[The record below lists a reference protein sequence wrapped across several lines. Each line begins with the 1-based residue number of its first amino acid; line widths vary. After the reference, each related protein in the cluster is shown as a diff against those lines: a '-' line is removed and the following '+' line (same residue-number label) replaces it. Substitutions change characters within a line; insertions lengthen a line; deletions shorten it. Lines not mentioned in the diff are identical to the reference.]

1 MNTKS
6 EEDYLKCLYH
16 LQQGKK
22 SVSTNEIA
30 NYLSMKPSSVSDM
43 LKKLAEKKCVNYLK
57 YKGSLLTKKGELIAL
72 SIIRKHRLWET
83 FLVNKLGFSW
93 SKVHNIAEQ
102 LEHVNSE
109 ELIDKLDHFLAYP
122 QIDPHGDPI
131 PQKNGTIAKLNQKL
145 LSELKHG
152 EEGVITGIKKGT
164 PSLLNFLDQ
173 KNIKL
178 GDHIQL
184 ISILEFDQSAEV
196 IIHKKTINLSEK
208 ICSNLLIETLND

>member
-22 SVSTNEIA
+22 NVSTNEIA

-43 LKKLAEKKCVNYLK
+43 LKKLAEKKLVYYLK
-57 YKGSLLTKKGELIAL
+57 YKGSSLTKKGELIAL
-72 SIIRKHRLWET
+72 SVIRKHRLWET
-83 FLVNKLGFSW
+83 FLVNQLGFSW

-131 PQKNGTIAKLNQKL
+131 PQKNGTIAELNQKL

-152 EEGVITGIKKGT
+152 EEGIITGIKKGT
-164 PSLLNFLDQ
+164 PSLLNFLDM

-178 GDHIQL
+178 GDQIQL

-196 IIHKKTINLSEK
+196 IIHEKTINLSEK

>member
-109 ELIDKLDHFLAYP
+109 ELIDKLDYFLEYP

-173 KNIKL
+173 KKIKL
-178 GDHIQL
+178 GDQIQL

>member
-145 LSELKHG
+145 LSELKNG

-164 PSLLNFLDQ
+164 PSLLNFLDK

-178 GDHIQL
+178 GDQIQL

>member
-57 YKGSLLTKKGELIAL
+57 YKGSFLTKKGELIAL

-178 GDHIQL
+178 GDQIQL

>member
-57 YKGSLLTKKGELIAL
+57 YKGSSLTKKGELIAL
-72 SIIRKHRLWET
+72 SVIRKHRLWET

-109 ELIDKLDHFLAYP
+109 ELIDKLDHFLSYP

-131 PQKNGTIAKLNQKL
+131 PQKNGTIAELNQKL

-152 EEGVITGIKKGT
+152 EEGIITGIKKGT
-164 PSLLNFLDQ
+164 PSLLNFLDM

-178 GDHIQL
+178 GDQIQL

-196 IIHKKTINLSEK
+196 IIHEKTINLSEK
-208 ICSNLLIETLND
+208 ICSNLLLETLND

>member
-1 MNTKS
+1 MNTNS

-57 YKGSLLTKKGELIAL
+57 YKGSSLTKKGELIAL
-72 SIIRKHRLWET
+72 SVIRKHRLWET

-178 GDHIQL
+178 GDQIQL

>member
-22 SVSTNEIA
+22 NVSTNEIA

-43 LKKLAEKKCVNYLK
+43 LKKLSEKKCVNYLK
-57 YKGSLLTKKGELIAL
+57 YKGSSLTEKGELIAL

-122 QIDPHGDPI
+122 KIDPHGDPI
-131 PQKNGTIAKLNQKL
+131 PQKNGTIAELNQKL

-152 EEGVITGIKKGT
+152 EEGIITGIKKGT
-164 PSLLNFLDQ
+164 PSLLNFLDM

-178 GDHIQL
+178 GDQIQL
-184 ISILEFDQSAEV
+184 ISILEFDQSA
-196 IIHKKTINLSEK
+196 
-208 ICSNLLIETLND
+208 

>member
-57 YKGSLLTKKGELIAL
+57 YKGSSLTKKGELIAL
-72 SIIRKHRLWET
+72 SVIRKHRLWET

-109 ELIDKLDHFLAYP
+109 ELIDKLDHFLSYP

-131 PQKNGTIAKLNQKL
+131 PQKNGTIAELNQKL

-152 EEGVITGIKKGT
+152 EEGIITGIKKGT

-178 GDHIQL
+178 GDQIQL

-196 IIHKKTINLSEK
+196 IIHEKTINLSEK
-208 ICSNLLIETLND
+208 ICSNLLLETLND

>member
-22 SVSTNEIA
+22 NVSTNEIA

-57 YKGSLLTKKGELIAL
+57 YKGSSLTKKGKLIAL
-72 SIIRKHRLWET
+72 SVIRKHRLWET

-131 PQKNGTIAKLNQKL
+131 PQKNGTIAELNQKL

-152 EEGVITGIKKGT
+152 EEGIITGIKKGT

-178 GDHIQL
+178 GDQIQL
-184 ISILEFDQSAEV
+184 ISILEFDQSAEDN
-196 IIHKKTINLSEK
+196 IHEKTINHSEK
-208 ICSNLLIETLND
+208 ICSNLLSETLND

>member
-57 YKGSLLTKKGELIAL
+57 YKGSFLTKKGELIAL

-109 ELIDKLDHFLAYP
+109 ELIDKLDHFLGHP

-145 LSELKHG
+145 LSELKNG

-178 GDHIQL
+178 GDQIQL

>member
-22 SVSTNEIA
+22 NVSTNEIA

-43 LKKLAEKKCVNYLK
+43 LKKLAEKKLVYYLK
-57 YKGSLLTKKGELIAL
+57 YKGSSLTKKGELIAL
-72 SIIRKHRLWET
+72 SVIRKHRLWET

-131 PQKNGTIAKLNQKL
+131 PQKNGTIAELNQKL

-152 EEGVITGIKKGT
+152 EEGIITGIKKGT

-178 GDHIQL
+178 GDQIQL

-196 IIHKKTINLSEK
+196 IIHEKAINLSEK

>member
-22 SVSTNEIA
+22 NVSTNEIA
-30 NYLSMKPSSVSDM
+30 NYLLMKPSSVSDM
-43 LKKLAEKKCVNYLK
+43 LKKLAEKKLVYYLK
-57 YKGSLLTKKGELIAL
+57 YKGSCLTKKGELIAL
-72 SIIRKHRLWET
+72 SVIRKHRLWET

-131 PQKNGTIAKLNQKL
+131 PQKNGTIAELNQKL

-152 EEGVITGIKKGT
+152 EEGIITGIKKGT

-178 GDHIQL
+178 GDQIQL

-196 IIHKKTINLSEK
+196 IIHEKTINLSEK

>member
-16 LQQGKK
+16 LQQGNK

-43 LKKLAEKKCVNYLK
+43 LKKLAEKKCVDYLK
-57 YKGSLLTKKGELIAL
+57 YKGSSLTKKGELIAL
-72 SIIRKHRLWET
+72 SVIRKHRLWET

-93 SKVHNIAEQ
+93 SNVHNIAEQ

-122 QIDPHGDPI
+122 KIDPHGDPI
-131 PQKNGTIAKLNQKL
+131 PQKNGTIAELNQKL
-145 LSELKHG
+145 LSELEDG
-152 EEGVITGIKKGT
+152 EKGVITGIKKGT

-173 KNIKL
+173 KKIKL
-178 GDHIQL
+178 GDQIQL
-184 ISILEFDQSAEV
+184 ISIIEFDQSAEV
-196 IIHKKTINLSEK
+196 IIHKKNISLSEK
-208 ICSNLLIETLND
+208 ICNNLLIETLND

>member
-16 LQQGKK
+16 LQQSKK
-22 SVSTNEIA
+22 RVSTNEIA

-57 YKGSLLTKKGELIAL
+57 YKGSSLTKKGELIAL
-72 SIIRKHRLWET
+72 SVIRKHRLWET

-109 ELIDKLDHFLAYP
+109 ELIDKLDHFLSYP

-131 PQKNGTIAKLNQKL
+131 PQKNGTIAELNQKL

-152 EEGVITGIKKGT
+152 EEGIITGIKKGT

-178 GDHIQL
+178 GDQIQL

-196 IIHKKTINLSEK
+196 IIHEKTINLSEK
-208 ICSNLLIETLND
+208 ICSNLLLETLND

>member
-22 SVSTNEIA
+22 NVSTNEIA

-57 YKGSLLTKKGELIAL
+57 YKGSSLTKKGKLIAL
-72 SIIRKHRLWET
+72 SVIRKHRLWET
-83 FLVNKLGFSW
+83 FLVSKLGFSW

-131 PQKNGTIAKLNQKL
+131 PQKNGTIAELNQKL
-145 LSELKHG
+145 LSELKRG
-152 EEGVITGIKKGT
+152 EEGIITGIKKGT

-178 GDHIQL
+178 GDQIQL

-196 IIHKKTINLSEK
+196 IIHDKAINLSEK

>member
-145 LSELKHG
+145 LSELKNG

-164 PSLLNFLDQ
+164 DSLLNFLDQ

-178 GDHIQL
+178 GDQIQL

-196 IIHKKTINLSEK
+196 VIHKKTINLSEK

>member
-22 SVSTNEIA
+22 NVSTNEIA

-57 YKGSLLTKKGELIAL
+57 YKGSSLTKKGKLIAL
-72 SIIRKHRLWET
+72 SVIRKHRLWET
-83 FLVNKLGFSW
+83 FLVSKLGFSW

-131 PQKNGTIAKLNQKL
+131 PQKNGTIAELNQKL

-152 EEGVITGIKKGT
+152 EEGIITGIKKGT

-178 GDHIQL
+178 GDQIQL

-196 IIHKKTINLSEK
+196 IIHEKAINLSEK

>member
-109 ELIDKLDHFLAYP
+109 ELIDKLDYFLEYP

-178 GDHIQL
+178 GDQIQL

>member
-22 SVSTNEIA
+22 NVSTNEIA

-43 LKKLAEKKCVNYLK
+43 LKKLAEKKLVYYLK
-57 YKGSLLTKKGELIAL
+57 YKGSSLTKKGELIAL
-72 SIIRKHRLWET
+72 SVIRKHRLWET

-131 PQKNGTIAKLNQKL
+131 PQKNGTIAELNQKL

-152 EEGVITGIKKGT
+152 EEGIITGIKKGT

-178 GDHIQL
+178 GDQIQL
-184 ISILEFDQSAEV
+184 IIILEFDQSAEV
-196 IIHKKTINLSEK
+196 IIHEKTINLSEK

>member
-16 LQQGKK
+16 LRQGKK
-22 SVSTNEIA
+22 NVSTNEIA

-43 LKKLAEKKCVNYLK
+43 LKKLAEKKLVYYLK
-57 YKGSLLTKKGELIAL
+57 YKGSSLTKKGELIAL
-72 SIIRKHRLWET
+72 SVIRKHRLWET

-131 PQKNGTIAKLNQKL
+131 PQKNGTIAELNQKL

-152 EEGVITGIKKGT
+152 EEGIITGIKKGT
-164 PSLLNFLDQ
+164 PSLLNFLDM

-178 GDHIQL
+178 GDQIQL

-196 IIHKKTINLSEK
+196 IIHEKAINLSEK

>member
-57 YKGSLLTKKGELIAL
+57 YKGSSLTKKGELIAL
-72 SIIRKHRLWET
+72 SVIRKHRLWET

-109 ELIDKLDHFLAYP
+109 ELIDKLDHFLSYP

-131 PQKNGTIAKLNQKL
+131 PQKNGTIAQLNQKL

-152 EEGVITGIKKGT
+152 EEGIITGIKKGT

-178 GDHIQL
+178 GDQIQL

-196 IIHKKTINLSEK
+196 IIHEKTINLSEK
-208 ICSNLLIETLND
+208 ICSNLLLETLND

>member
-43 LKKLAEKKCVNYLK
+43 LKKLAEKKCINYLK
-57 YKGSLLTKKGELIAL
+57 YKGSSLTKKGELIAL
-72 SIIRKHRLWET
+72 SVIRKHRLWET

-109 ELIDKLDHFLAYP
+109 ELIDKLDHFLSYP

-131 PQKNGTIAKLNQKL
+131 PQKNGTIAQLNQKL

-152 EEGVITGIKKGT
+152 EEGIITGIKKGT

-178 GDHIQL
+178 GDQIQL

-196 IIHKKTINLSEK
+196 IIHEKTINLSEK
-208 ICSNLLIETLND
+208 ICSNLLLETLND

>member
-22 SVSTNEIA
+22 NVSTNEIA

-57 YKGSLLTKKGELIAL
+57 YKGSSLTKKGKLIAL
-72 SIIRKHRLWET
+72 SVIRKHRLWET
-83 FLVNKLGFSW
+83 FLVSKLGFSW

-131 PQKNGTIAKLNQKL
+131 PQKNGTISELNQKL
-145 LSELKHG
+145 LSELKRG
-152 EEGVITGIKKGT
+152 EEGIITGIKKGT

-178 GDHIQL
+178 GDQIQL

-196 IIHKKTINLSEK
+196 IIHEKTINLSEK

>member
-22 SVSTNEIA
+22 NVSTNEIA

-57 YKGSLLTKKGELIAL
+57 YKGSSLTKKGKLIAL
-72 SIIRKHRLWET
+72 SVIRKHRLWET
-83 FLVNKLGFSW
+83 FLVSKLGFSW

-131 PQKNGTIAKLNQKL
+131 PQKNGTIAELNQKL

-152 EEGVITGIKKGT
+152 EEGIITGIKKGT

-178 GDHIQL
+178 GDQIQL

-196 IIHKKTINLSEK
+196 IIHDKAINLSEK

>member
-22 SVSTNEIA
+22 NVSTNEIA

-57 YKGSLLTKKGELIAL
+57 YKGSSLTKKGELIAL
-72 SIIRKHRLWET
+72 SVIRKHRLWET

-131 PQKNGTIAKLNQKL
+131 PQKNGTIAELNQKL

-152 EEGVITGIKKGT
+152 EEGIITGIKKGT
-164 PSLLNFLDQ
+164 PSLLNFLDM

-178 GDHIQL
+178 GDQIQL

>member
-22 SVSTNEIA
+22 NVSTNEIA

-43 LKKLAEKKCVNYLK
+43 LKKLAEKKLVYYLK
-57 YKGSLLTKKGELIAL
+57 YKGSSLTKKGELIAL
-72 SIIRKHRLWET
+72 SVIRKHRLWET

-131 PQKNGTIAKLNQKL
+131 PQKNGTIAELNQKL

-152 EEGVITGIKKGT
+152 EEGIITGIKKGT

-178 GDHIQL
+178 GDQIQL

-196 IIHKKTINLSEK
+196 IINKKTINLSEK

>member
-57 YKGSLLTKKGELIAL
+57 YKGSSLTKKGELIAL
-72 SIIRKHRLWET
+72 SVIRKHRLWET

-109 ELIDKLDHFLAYP
+109 ELIDKLDHFLSYP

-131 PQKNGTIAKLNQKL
+131 PQKNGTIAQLNQKL

-152 EEGVITGIKKGT
+152 EEGIITGIKKGT

-178 GDHIQL
+178 GDQIQL

-196 IIHKKTINLSEK
+196 IIHEKTINLSEK
-208 ICSNLLIETLND
+208 ICSNLLLEALND

>member
-57 YKGSLLTKKGELIAL
+57 YKGSSLTKKGELIAL
-72 SIIRKHRLWET
+72 SVIRKHRLWET

-109 ELIDKLDHFLAYP
+109 ELIDKLDHFLSYP

-131 PQKNGTIAKLNQKL
+131 PQKNGTIAQLNQKL

-152 EEGVITGIKKGT
+152 EEGIITGIKKGT

-178 GDHIQL
+178 GDQIQL

-196 IIHKKTINLSEK
+196 IIHEKTINLSEK

>member
-145 LSELKHG
+145 LSELKNG

-178 GDHIQL
+178 GDQIQL

>member
-22 SVSTNEIA
+22 NVSTNEIA

-43 LKKLAEKKCVNYLK
+43 LKKLAEKKLVYYLK
-57 YKGSLLTKKGELIAL
+57 YKGSSLTKKGELIAL
-72 SIIRKHRLWET
+72 SVIRKHRLWET
-83 FLVNKLGFSW
+83 FLVSKLGFSW

-131 PQKNGTIAKLNQKL
+131 PQKNGTISELNQKL
-145 LSELKHG
+145 LSELKRG
-152 EEGVITGIKKGT
+152 EEGIITGIKKGT

-178 GDHIQL
+178 GDQIQL

-196 IIHKKTINLSEK
+196 IIHEKTINLSEK

>member
-16 LQQGKK
+16 LQQGKAA
-22 SVSTNEIA
+22 VSTNEIA

-43 LKKLAEKKCVNYLK
+43 LKKLAEKKCIHYLK
-57 YKGSLLTKKGELIAL
+57 YKGSNLTKKGELIAL

-93 SKVHNIAEQ
+93 SKVHSIAEQ
-102 LEHVNSE
+102 LEHINSE

-122 QIDPHGDPI
+122 QLDPHGDPI
-131 PQKNGTIAKLNQKL
+131 PKKNGTIAKLNQKL
-145 LSELKHG
+145 LSELQNKEKG
-152 EEGVITGIKKGT
+152 IITGIKKGS

-173 KNIKL
+173 KKIKL
-178 GDHIQL
+178 GDQIQL
-184 ISILEFDQSAEV
+184 RSILEFDQSAEV
-196 IIHKKTINLSEK
+196 FINSKIINLSEK
-208 ICSNLLIETLND
+208 ICNNLLIETLHD

>member
-43 LKKLAEKKCVNYLK
+43 LKKLAEKKCVDYLK

-145 LSELKHG
+145 LSELKNG

-178 GDHIQL
+178 GDQIQL